1 MKAQAPY
8 DRDGGFCAGLPW
20 VRHDRPGFSLY
31 CELDI
36 SAEFLVHRDWY
47 TGEHVRLV
55 SNSTL
60 QEGRKR

>member
-55 SNSTL
+55 ST
-60 QEGRKR
+60 